1 METFEYSGDV
11 RSQGEDDPL
20 HQRLCL
26 HSSGAGDQHYPSLDN
41 EQLHCSFFPHH
52 LQLRFPATYISNEPS
67 CTRQQNLQQQIHQ
80 HHVTKSRQK
89 TFAQRLLPY
98 HSVFPG
104 LFKFVQRQTLLVL
117 VTMFGIILTG
127 VQCQQM
133 RFVVQPFNRS
143 VAEGWTAVLNC
154 TVANREG
161 TVTWTK
167 GGFGLG
173 VERHLPG
180 FDRYSMIGSEERGEY
195 NLQIQDVTID
205 DEDNFECQV
214 GPSTKYP
221 TGLRSQP
228 AYLSVIVPPER
239 PSIINAP
246 TIAVVLNRP
255 SNITCRADRGKPAA
269 QITWHL
275 NSQRLTHGVNV
286 YTQMNGKYID
296 TIGVLSFNA
305 TMADLGQTIECQA
318 ITEFMETPFRTS
330 AKLNVYFPPILNMT
344 LNVTSRNIREHDYI
358 KFWCQ
363 GQANPNSVTWKW
375 YLDGEIIPGA
385 NSNVYHIHAITPEY
399 NKKKLAC
406 EATNIV
412 DSVRLEKLLI
422 VEYGPRITDITDV
435 VGADL
440 GGSAE
445 LRCTADGNPE
455 PSVIW
460 RRKDRANLSHR
471 TLSTKSVYR
480 IEEVNT
486 QSFGFYECIASVIS
500 FPEVSKETL
509 LWRNEKPEMKS
520 VKQQSAS
527 EGEKGKL
534 ECLARSIPKPIS
546 VIWTKDGRE
555 INYALSGRFSVEKK
569 DLGQHVQSI
578 LHIQVVE
585 SGDFGLYNCTI
596 ENDKGVSSEQV
607 ELIEKHVLPITYI
620 IIGIIGGLAFIF
632 VTALVCVLYR
642 RCKKEDQGSVLGSY
656 TDTDSSSDK
665 KREKADSPN
674 TLMGQ
679 LRQEYRF
686 SADYDDMPYKTLT
699 TITPILLHFVTQTAN
714 EEGKRDSH
722 SLLTW
727 ATCRKWRQ
735 VSSSDQQTKGNNNGY
750 GFIEPCE
757 TYSDTQIYDG
767 DYVRRGEDLIP
778 DRLDPLYNTGTGY
791 SMSSFRGN
799 YYDTTPPPT
808 MTRLTPLHMSN
819 TKLATDV

>member
-1 METFEYSGDV
+1 MLIEAYDLSMLGDVTEYS
-11 RSQGEDDPL
+11 R
-20 HQRLCL
+20 R
-26 HSSGAGDQHYPSLDN
+26 
-41 EQLHCSFFPHH
+41 
-52 LQLRFPATYISNEPS
+52 
-67 CTRQQNLQQQIHQ
+67 
-80 HHVTKSRQK
+80 
-89 TFAQRLLPY
+89 AQRRRDIY
-98 HSVFPG
+98 
-104 LFKFVQRQTLLVL
+104 
-117 VTMFGIILTG
+117 IIAG
-127 VQCQQM
+127 FHCHM

-221 TGLRSQP
+221 T
-228 AYLSVIVPPER
+228 V
-239 PSIINAP
+239 
-246 TIAVVLNRP
+246 
-255 SNITCRADRGKPAA
+255 
-269 QITWHL
+269 
-275 NSQRLTHGVNV
+275 
-286 YTQMNGKYID
+286 
-296 TIGVLSFNA
+296 
-305 TMADLGQTIECQA
+305 
-318 ITEFMETPFRTS
+318 
-330 AKLNVYFPPILNMT
+330 PPILNMT

-412 DSVRLEKLLI
+412 DK
-422 VEYGPRITDITDV
+422 
-435 VGADL
+435 
-440 GGSAE
+440 
-445 LRCTADGNPE
+445 
-455 PSVIW
+455 
-460 RRKDRANLSHR
+460 
-471 TLSTKSVYR
+471 
-480 IEEVNT
+480 
-486 QSFGFYECIASVIS
+486 
-500 FPEVSKETL
+500 
-509 LWRNEKPEMKS
+509 KPEMKS
-520 VKQQSAS
+520 IKQQSAS

-642 RCKKEDQGSVLGSY
+642 RCKKEDQASPPPPAATGSY

-686 SADYDDMPYKTLT
+686 SADYDDMPYK
-699 TITPILLHFVTQTAN
+699 
-714 EEGKRDSH
+714 
-722 SLLTW
+722 
-727 ATCRKWRQ
+727 
-735 VSSSDQQTKGNNNGY
+735 DQQTKGNNNGY

-778 DRLDPLYNTGTGY
+778 DRHSLKK
-791 SMSSFRGN
+791 S
-799 YYDTTPPPT
+799 TTPYPT
-808 MTRLTPLHMSN
+808 MGPHEVVESVQNGFRMPKPQHCSSELMEKIRQGISLIIIWNGKDGLTWPDF
-819 TKLATDV
+819 K